1 MDERERERWGELDA
15 GVNRGEGRR
24 RVEVCASA
32 VQPAGSAVV
41 SVSIA
46 FAFGGVRSNLHG
58 EVRPWREAMEGKM
71 PRWDGT
77 S

>member
-1 MDERERERWGELDA
+1 MGGIGCGSEQGGGEEEGGGVCECSAACRKCSRERLYRVCVWG
-15 GVNRGEGRR
+15 VH
-24 RVEVCASA
+24 
-32 VQPAGSAVV
+32 
-41 SVSIA
+41 
-46 FAFGGVRSNLHG
+46 SNLHG

>member
-1 MDERERERWGELDA
+1 MSRSSRRRRRRRRTSRRWMRERERERWGELDA

-46 FAFGGVRSNLHG
+46 FAFGGCTATCTVR
-58 EVRPWREAMEGKM
+58 
-71 PRWDGT
+71 
-77 S
+77 